1 MLYLDTTSPLVV
13 CTHGV
18 LHREEWDAQ
27 SVNTRASPPHAGVA
41 LAPSATT
48 CQVIP
53 TRYQTCLT
61 VAASGTGSRRR
72 ERQAGAPLFTDLRD
86 RLRSLVAPTNE
97 LNQPKWHTIA
107 PNASTPLS
115 PPKAIW
121 RRISVVKTFPATT
134 WAHTS
139 ASSPAVDN
147 APSGSMYHS
156 IAVILLR
163 ITSFYLYLICHSE
176 GRATVHGGHPP
187 STWARD
193 PRLAAALSVAADNCF
208 GPPTAAPPPPP
219 PPPPPIAVVAAPA
232 GGQGQANLPV
242 VIQAPVIPVAQ
253 GNRPAVDQDDE
264 DIDNFV
270 DQSGGPVVVQDLW
283 VETHAQWDELGLSVP
298 LEQQQE
304 SNDRRY
310 AIGM

>member
-1 MLYLDTTSPLVV
+1 MAYHCSQCVHPPFATKGNMATHLGCKNIPGHDMGPYLCQFPG
-13 CTHGV
+13 CG
-18 LHREEWDAQ
+18 Q
-27 SVNTRASPPHAGVA
+27 RAV
-41 LAPSATT
+41 
-48 CQVIP
+48 
-53 TRYQTCLT
+53 
-61 VAASGTGSRRR
+61 
-72 ERQAGAPLFTDLRD
+72 RD
-86 RLRSLVAPTNE
+86 N
-97 LNQPKWHTIA
+97 
-107 PNASTPLS
+107 
-115 PPKAIW
+115 
-121 RRISVVKTFPATT
+121 
-134 WAHTS
+134 
-139 ASSPAVDN
+139 
-147 APSGSMYHS
+147 
-156 IAVILLR
+156 
-163 ITSFYLYLICHSE
+163 

-193 PRLAAALSVAADNCF
+193 PQLAAGLSVAADNCF

-232 GGQGQANLPV
+232 GGQGQANIPVAIQVQVGPSAPALNVPAAQANLPV

-283 VETHAQWDELGLSVP
+283 VETHAQWDEQGLSVP

-310 AIGM
+310 AIEQGWELKD